1 MSSQNSAPDGL
12 LIVNGADV
20 RRALPMSDCIEAI
33 DRAMHAFSNAGADV
47 PLRTIMVLPG
57 GRNFYGVMPGYL
69 DDPRALG
76 AKVLTVYP
84 DNSKRGLASHVGLVT
99 LFDTETEPVIQGAI
113 LDKWHRV
120 RGGIAGERETLRRCH
135 ADGPC
140 PPAARRLL
148 DISAEGAGRNGR
160 ARVGLINRAVDMA
173 ISPASDERQWGE
185 ADRWSTPFETLQSN
199 RGDCEDYAI
208 LKYVALLEAGVPSA
222 DVKIV
227 ILRHLLPRVDHA
239 AVAARVDG
247 EWLIL
252 DNLTLT
258 LVRDIDLARS
268 IPEFVLDQDGARR
281 FLWTGRSR
289 RSASAG

>member
-1 MSSQNSAPDGL
+1 MSITVPYGRTALFRAPLILACLMLVMAGL
-12 LIVNGADV
+12 DLS
-20 RRALPMSDCIEAI
+20 ALPLPISLLSADYLGVASSSG
-33 DRAMHAFSNAGADV
+33 RA
-47 PLRTIMVLPG
+47 
-57 GRNFYGVMPGYL
+57 
-69 DDPRALG
+69 
-76 AKVLTVYP
+76 
-84 DNSKRGLASHVGLVT
+84 DNL

-120 RGGIAGERETLRRCH
+120 KGDIAGEREALRRCH
-135 ADGPC
+135 AGSFCLPE
-140 PPAARRLL
+140 ARRLL
-148 DISAEGAGRNGR
+148 DISAAGAGRSGR

-185 ADRWSTPFETLQSN
+185 ADRWSTPFETLQSS

-208 LKYVALLEAGVPSA
+208 LKYVALLEAGVPAA

-227 ILRHLLPRVDHA
+227 ILKHLLPREEHA

-289 RSASAG
+289 RSASTG

>member
-1 MSSQNSAPDGL
+1 MSIALLNRHMTLLRAPLILACQMLAVGGFAVWSPSLPISLLSADYLGIPSSSGR
-12 LIVNGADV
+12 ADN
-20 RRALPMSDCIEAI
+20 L
-33 DRAMHAFSNAGADV
+33 
-47 PLRTIMVLPG
+47 
-57 GRNFYGVMPGYL
+57 
-69 DDPRALG
+69 
-76 AKVLTVYP
+76 
-84 DNSKRGLASHVGLVT
+84 

-113 LDKWHRV
+113 PDKWHRLK
-120 RGGIAGERETLRRCH
+120 GDIAGEREALQRCH

-148 DISAEGAGRNGR
+148 DISAAGAGRSGR

-173 ISPASDERQWGE
+173 ISPTSDERQWGE
-185 ADRWSTPFETLQSN
+185 ADRWSTPFETLQSS

-208 LKYVALLEAGVPSA
+208 VKYVALLEAGVPAA

-227 ILRHLLPRVDHA
+227 ILKHLLPREDHA

-258 LVRDIDLARS
+258 LVRDIDLPRS

-281 FLWTGRSR
+281 FLWTGRGR
-289 RSASAG
+289 RSAGAG